1 MVRIRLRR
9 MGSKKQPTY
18 RIVVCEKESP
28 RDGAFIEVI
37 GRYNPR
43 TQPETVLVDEARA
56 LHWLNVGAQP
66 SDSVKQLF
74 GKTGTLGR
82 FERLRRGE
90 SPEALMAEAQSW
102 TEAAAAISPR
112 TRIGIKP
119 ASRAKQAGQPA
130 EVTSE

>member
-18 RIVVCEKESP
+18 RIVVCDKERS

-43 TQPETVLVDEARA
+43 TQPETVLVNEERA
-56 LHWLNVGAQP
+56 WHWLNVGAQP
-66 SDSVKQLF
+66 SDAVKQLF
-74 GKTGTLGR
+74 GKTGTLAR
-82 FERLRRGE
+82 FERLKKG
-90 SPEALMAEAQSW
+90 EALETLKAEAQSW
-102 TEAAAAISPR
+102 AEAAAAISPR

-119 ASRAKQAGQPA
+119 APKPKKAQPA
-130 EVTSE
+130 EVTPE

>member
-18 RIVVCEKESP
+18 RIVVCDKEAP

-56 LHWLNVGAQP
+56 WHWLKVGAQP
-66 SDSVKQLF
+66 SDAVKQLF
-74 GKTGTLGR
+74 NKTGTLAR
-82 FERLRRGE
+82 FERLKRGE
-90 SPEALMAEAQSW
+90 SPEALMVEAQSW
-102 TEAAAAISPR
+102 ADAAAAISPR
-112 TRIGIKP
+112 TRIGIAKP
-119 ASRAKQAGQPA
+119 KKADQATP
-130 EVTSE
+130 ES